1 MQVGETNLSF
11 FKGGLGNSKAKGLEE
26 IRTEE
31 IRTEVGYGYNRFPIG
46 NFTLTA

>member
-1 MQVGETNLSF
+1 MGETNLSF
-11 FKGGLGNSKAKGLEE
+11 SKGGLGNSKAKGL
-26 IRTEE
+26 EE

>member
-1 MQVGETNLSF
+1 MGETNLSF
-11 FKGGLGNSKAKGLEE
+11 FKGGLGNSKAKGL
-26 IRTEE
+26 E